1 MMNNPL
7 IKSSMGEDKKKET
20 PFYQNKW
27 FIFAVGACLIYLS
40 FRRYSMRQSGFGEP
54 ALLADQTYIE
64 VPAGDLG
71 NFQYTYNPRL
81 QQRRWVAN

>member
-1 MMNNPL
+1 
-7 IKSSMGEDKKKET
+7 MGEDKKKET
-20 PFYQNKW
+20 PFYENKW
-27 FIFAVGACLIYLS
+27 FYIGVGALLI
-40 FRRYSMRQSGFGEP
+40 FFIFGRRYSYGMRQSGFGEP